1 MSPRPD
7 VSEERRA
14 QIIESAIK
22 VFARQGFASTR
33 MDDVAVESGLS
44 KGLLYWYFKS
54 KEEIIIA
61 IADLL
66 FGAEFRKMQ
75 SLSASGQAA
84 RACLESFLEIFI
96 EDLQGMLKVAPVI
109 YEFYALAFR
118 NATVRKVMQEY
129 LGRFVAI
136 LEPIVQHGMDHGEF
150 SPGNARQVTLAI
162 GSALEG
168 TLLLW
173 AYAPELV
180 QPEQQLRLSM
190 ALMLEGLEMRNEE
203 PVS

>member
-22 VFARQGFASTR
+22 VFARDGFANTR
-33 MDDVAVESGLS
+33 MDDVAAESGVS

-66 FGAEFRKMQ
+66 FSDEFRKMQ
-75 SLSASGQAA
+75 KLSIEGQTA
-84 RACLESFLEIFI
+84 RACLESFLDIFI
-96 EDLQGMLKVAPVI
+96 EDLRRILKVAPVI

-118 NATVRKVMQEY
+118 NALVRKVMQEY

-136 LEPIVQHGMDHGEF
+136 LEPIVEHGMQTGEF
-150 SPGNARQVTLAI
+150 TPGDARQTTIAI
-162 GSALEG
+162 SATLEG

-173 AYAPELV
+173 AYAPDMV
-180 QPEQQLRLSM
+180 QPEVQMRTGMSLL
-190 ALMLEGLEMRNEE
+190 LKGLECQ
-203 PVS
+203 